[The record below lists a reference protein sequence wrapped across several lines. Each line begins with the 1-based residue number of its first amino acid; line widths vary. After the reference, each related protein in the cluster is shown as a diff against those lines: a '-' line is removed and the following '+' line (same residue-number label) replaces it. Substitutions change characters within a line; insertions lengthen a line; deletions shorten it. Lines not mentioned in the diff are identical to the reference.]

1 MSENMQNNNKPMPFG
16 WKNYALMGIG
26 VLTIVIGF
34 VLMSGGGEHTVTEFD
49 SSIYST
55 RRITIAPIVV
65 LVGFAIE
72 IVAIKEQLKAL
83 THLAAAQSVGLLLGR
98 SASGGHRQ
106 GSHRHCNDYSSIGH
120 NSHSTICPSRGCC

>member
-1 MSENMQNNNKPMPFG
+1 MSENMQNNNKQMPFS

-26 VLTIVIGF
+26 VLMIVIGF

-49 SSIYST
+49 ESIYSA

-72 IVAIKEQLKAL
+72 IVAIMLRFDRKDATSAEEQNRDNK
-83 THLAAAQSVGLLLGR
+83 
-98 SASGGHRQ
+98 
-106 GSHRHCNDYSSIGH
+106 
-120 NSHSTICPSRGCC
+120 

>member
-1 MSENMQNNNKPMPFG
+1 MSENMQNNNNPMPFS

-72 IVAIKEQLKAL
+72 IVAIMLRFDRKDATSANGQDKENK
-83 THLAAAQSVGLLLGR
+83 
-98 SASGGHRQ
+98 
-106 GSHRHCNDYSSIGH
+106 
-120 NSHSTICPSRGCC
+120 

>member
-72 IVAIKEQLKAL
+72 IVAIMLRFDRKDTTSAKEQDKE
-83 THLAAAQSVGLLLGR
+83 
-98 SASGGHRQ
+98 
-106 GSHRHCNDYSSIGH
+106 NK
-120 NSHSTICPSRGCC
+120 

>member
-1 MSENMQNNNKPMPFG
+1 MSENMQNNNKPMPFS

-72 IVAIKEQLKAL
+72 IVAIMLRFDRKDATSANGQDKENK
-83 THLAAAQSVGLLLGR
+83 
-98 SASGGHRQ
+98 
-106 GSHRHCNDYSSIGH
+106 
-120 NSHSTICPSRGCC
+120 